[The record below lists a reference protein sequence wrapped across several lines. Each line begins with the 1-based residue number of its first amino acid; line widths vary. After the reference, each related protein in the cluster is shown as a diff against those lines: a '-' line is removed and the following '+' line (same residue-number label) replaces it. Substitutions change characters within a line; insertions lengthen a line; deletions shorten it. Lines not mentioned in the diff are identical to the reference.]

1 MHRVSGI
8 YNILLKPGI
17 CAMCYGLEMFGASW
31 TLLPVYHSGPTL
43 HSLSVACKKHRLL
56 ADLFGCGRANPKEAV
71 IMTKTLAKN
80 E

>member
-1 MHRVSGI
+1 
-8 YNILLKPGI
+8 
-17 CAMCYGLEMFGASW
+17 MCYVLEMFGASW

-71 IMTKTLAKN
+71 IMTKT
-80 E
+80 